1 MSGCEKQRMSYVVR
15 YTTQSACGSDCR
27 NQGGTASDSDLVP
40 FGMRSFFMKTFV
52 PDK

>member
-1 MSGCEKQRMSYVVR
+1 MLYV
-15 YTTQSACGSDCR
+15 TQLRVPVDQTAGIR
-27 NQGGTASDSDLVP
+27 GGTASDSDLVP